1 MDLPFCQKQNPTFY
15 RQIVTNL
22 LRSSDSYDTPSRDY
36 LEVAQYLSSLRFVNL
51 REYYFIICANDE
63 DEFDFHVINPFC
75 NNRLEI
81 VSDYDEDYDNPIMC
95 DLCERDILPDT
106 YKKQRYFS
114 LEVKVNHLKVIEWFE
129 KQLAS
134 LKITCNKVAT
144 GVYYVI
150 VDTSL
155 ISLIIPEC
163 RPDNSYSAVD
173 KLKTTPTALITFNKE
188 SLKPPLNLHIV
199 PIADLI
205 CEDQSL
211 NEVLHQT
218 VEKGV
223 PELLPNVSFQ
233 AFNCYSYIPLQQT
246 KSTPAEKT
254 FQLHIKGN
262 DICVNGIGVIETQS
276 KSGRIFFIFLDQFF
290 HDFKSGISPEQ
301 YKTLNVGEIANR
313 LENIHDVEQQIR
325 KPINRMQ
332 KTIAEK
338 LAITLGLNVKK
349 DDIIQTLP
357 WSGIGTKEYGYRLNP
372 FTIVLKK

>member
-1 MDLPFCQKQNPTFY
+1 
-15 RQIVTNL
+15 
-22 LRSSDSYDTPSRDY
+22 
-36 LEVAQYLSSLRFVNL
+36 
-51 REYYFIICANDE
+51 
-63 DEFDFHVINPFC
+63 
-75 NNRLEI
+75 
-81 VSDYDEDYDNPIMC
+81 MC

-163 RPDNSYSAVD
+163 CPDNSYSAVD

-233 AFNCYSYIPLQQT
+233 AS
-246 KSTPAEKT
+246 
-254 FQLHIKGN
+254 
-262 DICVNGIGVIETQS
+262 
-276 KSGRIFFIFLDQFF
+276 
-290 HDFKSGISPEQ
+290 
-301 YKTLNVGEIANR
+301 IAI
-313 LENIHDVEQQIR
+313 L
-325 KPINRMQ
+325 
-332 KTIAEK
+332 TSIA
-338 LAITLGLNVKK
+338 T
-349 DDIIQTLP
+349 D
-357 WSGIGTKEYGYRLNP
+357 
-372 FTIVLKK
+372 